1 MWNFIRGWT
10 GAPEKKNGVSGSIF
24 MRVATVDLYESN
36 NGGTECC
43 IFAATKYMSRQGTA
57 IVIFAMLH
65 ASLMPFLSDPGVP
78 GVRSMGPVLSHSL
91 TE

>member
-10 GAPEKKNGVSGSIF
+10 GAPEKKNGVGGSIF

-78 GVRSMGPVLSHSL
+78 GVRSMGPVL
-91 TE
+91 

>member
-10 GAPEKKNGVSGSIF
+10 GAPEKKN
-24 MRVATVDLYESN
+24 ESN

-91 TE
+91 SLRP